1 MTNEEEIAQ
10 LENTCLKLLQGFI
23 SWIEVN
29 EEREIALIL
38 DNAYDFKYRIL
49 NLEGSFLQ
57 KKYFMNAQDLTEDQI
72 LSLVKQWKDT
82 FSQLINSQVDRVS
95 KDSFK
100 IWFLT
105 IASYG
110 IPSLTQQGD
119 YLWSKLIHGVGYCK
133 KFSLEDIP
141 YPYNK
146 ITKN

>member
-57 KKYFMNAQDLTEDQI
+57 KNI
-72 LSLVKQWKDT
+72 L
-82 FSQLINSQVDRVS
+82 
-95 KDSFK
+95 
-100 IWFLT
+100 
-105 IASYG
+105 
-110 IPSLTQQGD
+110 
-119 YLWSKLIHGVGYCK
+119 
-133 KFSLEDIP
+133 
-141 YPYNK
+141 
-146 ITKN
+146 